1 MPGISAVI
9 VLLIL
14 GAGVICAVAVVL
26 FLIFIY
32 TRKQD
37 PAEWDMGV
45 SYLVK
50 EKGNER
56 GLQLFRKLLKDRDT
70 EGMIISRTFPE
81 KLQKE
86 RRLPPV
92 NMWWLSR
99 EEDQNSINPTSLA
112 KLSHIIRD
120 FIKAHDGAIVFLDGV
135 EYLMMHN
142 GFETSLRFLQA
153 LNDLIVLENAILILP
168 VDPSSL
174 SLKQISL
181 LEKEMEIHRLSI
193 NVLRLFGE
201 Q

>member
-1 MPGISAVI
+1 MPGISAVT

-14 GAGVICAVAVVL
+14 AAGVICAVVVVL

-37 PAEWDMGV
+37 PAEWEMGV

-50 EKGNER
+50 EKGNDR
-56 GLQLFRKLLKDRDT
+56 GLQLFRKLLKERDT

-81 KLQKE
+81 KLRKE
-86 RRLPPV
+86 KRLPPAH
-92 NMWWLSR
+92 MWWLSR
-99 EEDQNSINPTSLA
+99 EEDKDSINPTSLA

-120 FIKAHDGAIVFLDGV
+120 FIKDHEGAIVFLDGV

-174 SLKQISL
+174 SLKQMSL

-193 NVLRLFGE
+193 NILRLFGE
-201 Q
+201 K